1 MGKCQRIVEQDAFP
15 CLIEHKGPLHQGAIH
30 LEEAS
35 KECARTRRYL
45 QNPLGEDEHGV
56 LTIHVKMFD
65 ASLLVLH
72 NDNALGRV
80 LSDNREL

>member
-1 MGKCQRIVEQDAFP
+1 MHE
-15 CLIEHKGPLHQGAIH
+15 GAIH

-35 KECARTRRYL
+35 KEFARRRRHL
-45 QNPLGEDEHGV
+45 QNPLFEDENGI
-56 LTIHVKMFD
+56 LTIHDKVFE